1 MHSFIQKVLLK
12 VQVNHSKKKKKNSGA
27 VEEDRIMSYDDF

>member
-12 VQVNHSKKKKKNSGA
+12 VQVNHSKKKKNSGA

>member
-12 VQVNHSKKKKKNSGA
+12 VQVNHSKKNKKNQWSSRGRQDYY
-27 VEEDRIMSYDDF
+27 VIQ